1 VASEYSVNIRL
12 NTAQVKKDLK
22 TIGTEISNLGK
33 SQEKSSK
40 TTLSATDKK
49 LKLDQKIL
57 TFQNRIL
64 TVGNSR
70 LKTITK
76 ENKLSQ
82 TKSLLTRANNQA
94 LQGEFD
100 LSKKNILKAIQQI
113 KLLQKETLIKK
124 GIQTQTTKKV
134 KTEDTINKQLRERV
148 KTLGQIVK
156 LRNLGTTA
164 GRLAGR
170 FEFEEALQ
178 TRGPGGRMLALPSS
192 EMLEQRVRSAGQVGG
207 FSRALSTPNFMQ
219 RIGATR
225 GFDAQSALIS
235 GGFPLLFGQG
245 PITAAAGALGGGVGG
260 MFGQMGGFAG
270 GIAATAAVQSISNT
284 LNAVSELG
292 RALSKP
298 TENIQTLVDKLGLA
312 NTPTGDL
319 ALKLEKLGLTS
330 SAASVLIEK
339 FAEDFGRTP
348 LEIQKMTEELDEFN
362 QEMTKFGLRLQF
374 IVADVFAPMVTL
386 INKLPLGT
394 IAKFFTA
401 RGFDF
406 LNPGGALMPNVM
418 SLPQKKLKVER
429 QRGSGIQN
437 NPSSNLQNIDAVA
450 DQLTFNREIKPLKQ
464 ALEIEK
470 LRLTT
475 SSEKLNVMKEEF
487 ELENLTNELKIAQA
501 ENEKVSTDELTT
513 KISKLTAQVDLQ
525 KQVVANAKALEDP
538 FKKLSNIISTDIG
551 NGIKGLIRGTSTLG
565 DLLSNVLNKLSD
577 AFLNLAIFGNFGG
590 GSVTG
595 GLLGLF
601 GFANGG
607 RPPVGRPSIV
617 GERGPELF
625 VPDRSGTIVPNHQLG
640 GMGGTNIVVNV
651 DASGSNVEGDEEEG
665 RQLGIA
671 LSAAIESELIKQKRP
686 GGLLA

>member
-1 VASEYSVNIRL
+1 MASEYSVNIRL

-33 SQEKSSK
+33 KETKSSK
-40 TTLSATDKK
+40 TALSTTDKK
-49 LKLDQKIL
+49 LKVETQIATLQKRTQAIRNSILRLDLSGVKVSKI
-57 TFQNRIL
+57 
-64 TVGNSR
+64 
-70 LKTITK
+70 
-76 ENKLSQ
+76 
-82 TKSLLTRANNQA
+82 KSKLTRADNQA
-94 LQGEFD
+94 DAKKFD
-100 LSKKNILKAIQQI
+100 LSKKNIALALKELEI
-113 KLLQKETLIKK
+113 LKE
-124 GIQTQTTKKV
+124 QTIEIGKQTKV
-134 KTEDTINKQLRERV
+134 RGGNTFKFPMGPSSPLN
-148 KTLGQIVK
+148 
-156 LRNLGTTA
+156 
-164 GRLAGR
+164 
-170 FEFEEALQ
+170 F
-178 TRGPGGRMLALPSS
+178 GPGGQLLPGSGRG
-192 EMLEQRVRSAGQVGG
+192 MFG
-207 FSRALSTPNFMQ
+207 T
-219 RIGATR
+219 TR
-225 GFDAQSALIS
+225 GFDFQSALIS

-245 PITAAAGALGGGVGG
+245 PITAAAGAVGGGVGG

-270 GIAATAAVQSISNT
+270 GIAATAAVQSISSA

-348 LEIQKMTEELDEFN
+348 LEIEKMTKELDTFN
-362 QEMTKFGLRLQF
+362 QEMAKFGLRLQF
-374 IVADVFAPMVTL
+374 IVADVFGPMVTL

-406 LNPGGALMPNVM
+406 LNPGGATMPNVM
-418 SLPQKKLKVER
+418 TLPQKKLKAER
-429 QRGSGIQN
+429 KRGSGIQN
-437 NPSSNLQNIDAVA
+437 NLPSTLQDVSAVA

-475 SSEKLNVMKEEF
+475 SSEKLNIMKEEF

-538 FKKLSNIISTDIG
+538 FRKLSNIISIDIG

-595 GLLGLF
+595 GLLGAI

-607 RPPVGRPSIV
+607 RPPVGRPSVV

-625 VPDRSGTIVPNHQLG
+625 VPDRAGTIVPNHQLA

-651 DASGSNVEGDEEEG
+651 DASGSNVQGDEAESRELG
-665 RQLGIA
+665 RLISVAVQ
-671 LSAAIESELIKQKRP
+671 SELVKQKRP
-686 GGLLA
+686 GGILA

>member
-1 VASEYSVNIRL
+1 MASEYSVNIRL

-33 SQEKSSK
+33 KETKSSK
-40 TTLSATDKK
+40 TALSTTDKK
-49 LKLDQKIL
+49 LKVETQIATLQKRTQAIRNSILRLDLSGVKVSKI
-57 TFQNRIL
+57 
-64 TVGNSR
+64 
-70 LKTITK
+70 
-76 ENKLSQ
+76 
-82 TKSLLTRANNQA
+82 KSKLTRADNQA
-94 LQGEFD
+94 DAKKFD
-100 LSKKNILKAIQQI
+100 LSKKNIALALKELEI
-113 KLLQKETLIKK
+113 LKE
-124 GIQTQTTKKV
+124 QTIEIGKQTKV
-134 KTEDTINKQLRERV
+134 RGGNTFKFPMGPSSPLN
-148 KTLGQIVK
+148 
-156 LRNLGTTA
+156 
-164 GRLAGR
+164 
-170 FEFEEALQ
+170 F
-178 TRGPGGRMLALPSS
+178 GPGGQLLPGSGRG
-192 EMLEQRVRSAGQVGG
+192 MFG
-207 FSRALSTPNFMQ
+207 T
-219 RIGATR
+219 TR
-225 GFDAQSALIS
+225 GFDFQSALIS

-245 PITAAAGALGGGVGG
+245 PITAAAGAVGGGVGG

-270 GIAATAAVQSISNT
+270 GIAATAAVQSISSA

-348 LEIQKMTEELDEFN
+348 LEIEKMTKELDTFN
-362 QEMTKFGLRLQF
+362 QEMAKFGLRLQF
-374 IVADVFAPMVTL
+374 IVADVFGPMVTL

-406 LNPGGALMPNVM
+406 LNPGGATMPNVM
-418 SLPQKKLKVER
+418 TLPQKKLKAER
-429 QRGSGIQN
+429 KRGSGIQN
-437 NPSSNLQNIDAVA
+437 NLPSTLQDVSAVA

-475 SSEKLNVMKEEF
+475 SSEKLNIMKEEF

-501 ENEKVSTDELTT
+501 ENEKVSTDKLTT

-538 FKKLSNIISTDIG
+538 FRKLSNIISIDIG

-595 GLLGLF
+595 GLLGAI

-607 RPPVGRPSIV
+607 RPPVGRPSVV

-625 VPDRSGTIVPNHQLG
+625 VPDRAGTIVPNHQLA

-651 DASGSNVEGDEEEG
+651 DASGSNVQGDEAESRELG
-665 RQLGIA
+665 RLISVAVQ
-671 LSAAIESELIKQKRP
+671 SELVKQKRP
-686 GGLLA
+686 GGILA

>member
-33 SQEKSSK
+33 TQEKSSK

-76 ENKLSQ
+76 ENKLSK

-94 LQGEFD
+94 LEGEFD

-113 KLLQKETLIKK
+113 KLLQKEQLIKR

-134 KTEDTINKQLRERV
+134 KVEDTINKQLRERA

-156 LRNLGTTA
+156 LRNLGTAA

-170 FEFEEALQ
+170 FELEETLQ

-192 EMLEQRVRSAGQVGG
+192 EMLEQRVRGAGQMGG
-207 FSRALSTPNFMQ
+207 FSRGLSTPNFMQ
-219 RIGATR
+219 RMGATS
-225 GFDAQSALIS
+225 GFDVQSALIS

-245 PITAAAGALGGGVGG
+245 PITAAAGAVGGGVGG

-270 GIAATAAVQSISNT
+270 GIAATAAVQSISSA

-298 TENIQTLVDKLGLA
+298 TENIQTLVDKLALA

-348 LEIQKMTEELDEFN
+348 LEVEKMTKELDKFN
-362 QEMTKFGLRLQF
+362 QEMAKFGLRLQF
-374 IVADVFAPMVTL
+374 IVADVFGPMVTL

-394 IAKFFTA
+394 IAKFFTG

-406 LNPGGALMPNVM
+406 LNPGGALTPNIM
-418 SLPQKKLKVER
+418 TLPQKKLKVER

-437 NPSSNLQNIDAVA
+437 NLPSNLQDVGAFA
-450 DQLTFNREIKPLKQ
+450 DQLTYNREIKPLKQ

-475 SSEKLNVMKEEF
+475 SSEKLNIMKEEF

-501 ENEKVSTDELTT
+501 ENEKVSTEELTT

-525 KQVVANAKALEDP
+525 EQVVANAKALVDP
-538 FKKLSNIISTDIG
+538 FKKLSNIISMDIG
-551 NGIKGLIRGTSTLG
+551 NGIKGLIQGTSTLG
-565 DLLSNVLNKLSD
+565 DLLGNVLNKLSD
-577 AFLNLAIFGNFGG
+577 AFLNMAIFGNFGG

-595 GLLGLF
+595 GLLGMF

-607 RPPVGRPSIV
+607 KPPVGRPSIV

-625 VPDRSGTIVPNHQLG
+625 VPDRAGTIIPNHELG

-651 DASGSNVEGDEEEG
+651 DASGSSVEGNEQDSRELG
-665 RQLGIA
+665 RLISVAVQ
-671 LSAAIESELIKQKRP
+671 SELVKQKRP
-686 GGLLA
+686 GGILA

>member
-1 VASEYSVNIRL
+1 MASEYSVNIRL

-22 TIGTEISNLGK
+22 TIGTEISNLGR

-156 LRNLGTTA
+156 LRNLGTAA

-245 PITAAAGALGGGVGG
+245 PITAAAGAIGGGVGG

-270 GIAATAAVQSISNT
+270 GIAATATVQSISNT

-348 LEIQKMTEELDEFN
+348 LEVEKMTKELDTFN
-362 QEMTKFGLRLQF
+362 QEMAKFGLRLQF
-374 IVADVFAPMVTL
+374 IVADVFGPMVTL

-406 LNPGGALMPNVM
+406 LNPGGATMPNVM
-418 SLPQKKLKVER
+418 TLPQKKLKAER
-429 QRGSGIQN
+429 NRGSGIQN
-437 NPSSNLQNIDAVA
+437 NLPSTLQDVSAVA

-475 SSEKLNVMKEEF
+475 SSEKLNIMKEEF

-513 KISKLTAQVDLQ
+513 KINKLKAQVDLQ
-525 KQVVANAKALEDP
+525 EQVLANAKALVDP
-538 FKKLSNIISTDIG
+538 MRQVSNIMAQDMG
-551 NGIKGLIRGTSTLG
+551 NALKGLIQGTQTLNEA
-565 DLLSNVLNKLSD
+565 LRNVLNNMANS
-577 AFLNLAIFGNFGG
+577 FLNLGIFGNVAGVFTPGK
-590 GSVTG
+590 
-595 GLLGLF
+595 GLLGNIF
-601 GFANGG
+601 KANGG
-607 RPPVGRPSIV
+607 PVKGGNSYIV
-617 GERGPELF
+617 GERGPEMF
-625 VPDRSGTIVPNHQLG
+625 TPGVSGTITPNHALG
-640 GMGGTNIVVNV
+640 GSTNIVVNV
-651 DASGSNVEGDEEEG
+651 DASGSSVEGDEQQG
-665 RQLGIA
+665 RELGRLISVA
-671 LSAAIESELIKQKRP
+671 VQSEILQQKRP

>member
-1 VASEYSVNIRL
+1 MASEYSVNIKL
-12 NTAQVKKDLK
+12 NTSQVKKDLK
-22 TIGTEISNLGK
+22 TIGDGIGNLGK
-33 SQEKSSK
+33 KQSRGSKAALSDAEKQ
-40 TTLSATDKK
+40 
-49 LKLDQKIL
+49 LKLENQSLRLQNQGLGL
-57 TFQNRIL
+57 T
-64 TVGNSR
+64 
-70 LKTITK
+70 LKALPLKKKGVDFETINLGITDGI
-76 ENKLSQ
+76 NKAKKFEFDLAR
-82 TKSLLTRANNQA
+82 KSLL
-94 LQGEFD
+94 
-100 LSKKNILKAIQQI
+100 LSDKEIKKEQILLKATEKIT
-113 KLLQKETLIKK
+113 KSKA
-124 GIQTQTTKKV
+124 TQ
-134 KTEDTINKQLRERV
+134 
-148 KTLGQIVK
+148 VK
-156 LRNLGTTA
+156 LQRQMASPIGGSKFMMGSPAQMAFSGGPSVPIGGSRFITGSPA
-164 GRLAGR
+164 QLAH
-170 FEFEEALQ
+170 
-178 TRGPGGRMLALPSS
+178 
-192 EMLEQRVRSAGQVGG
+192 SARVGG
-207 FSRALSTPNFMQ
+207 PRSPIGGLASIPGSPAALKG
-219 RIGATR
+219 RR
-225 GFDAQSALIS
+225 GFDVQSALIS

-245 PITAAAGALGGGVGG
+245 PITAAAGAVGGGVGG

-270 GIAATAAVQSISNT
+270 GIAATAAVQSISNA

-348 LEIQKMTEELDEFN
+348 LEIEKMTKELDAFN

-374 IVADVFAPMVTL
+374 IVADVFGPMVTL

-406 LNPGGALMPNVM
+406 LNPGGATMPNVM
-418 SLPQKKLKVER
+418 TLPQKKLKAER
-429 QRGSGIQN
+429 KRGSGIQN
-437 NPSSNLQNIDAVA
+437 NLPSTLQDVSAVA

-475 SSEKLNVMKEEF
+475 SSEKLNIMKEEF

-538 FKKLSNIISTDIG
+538 FRKLSNIISMDIG

-595 GLLGLF
+595 GLLGAI

-607 RPPVGRPSIV
+607 RPPVGRPSVV

-625 VPDRSGTIVPNHQLG
+625 VPDRAGTIVPNHQLA

-651 DASGSNVEGDEEEG
+651 DASGSSVQGDEAESRELG
-665 RQLGIA
+665 RLISVAVQ
-671 LSAAIESELIKQKRP
+671 SELVKQKRP
-686 GGLLA
+686 GGILA

>member
-1 VASEYSVNIRL
+1 MASEYSVNIRL

-245 PITAAAGALGGGVGG
+245 PITAAAGALGGGIGG

>member
-1 VASEYSVNIRL
+1 MASEYSVNIRL

-22 TIGTEISNLGK
+22 TIGTEISNLGR

-82 TKSLLTRANNQA
+82 TKSLLTRANTQA

-134 KTEDTINKQLRERV
+134 KAEDTVNKQLRERV

-156 LRNLGTTA
+156 LRNLGTAA

-219 RIGATR
+219 RMGATR
-225 GFDAQSALIS
+225 GFDVQSALIS

-245 PITAAAGALGGGVGG
+245 PITAAAGAVGGGVGG

-270 GIAATAAVQSISNT
+270 GIAATAAVQSISSA

-348 LEIQKMTEELDEFN
+348 LEIEKMTKELDAFN

-374 IVADVFAPMVTL
+374 IVADVFGPMVTL

-406 LNPGGALMPNVM
+406 LNPGGATMPNVM
-418 SLPQKKLKVER
+418 TLPQKKLKVER

-437 NPSSNLQNIDAVA
+437 NLPSTLQDVSSVA

-538 FKKLSNIISTDIG
+538 FRKLSNIISMDIG

-565 DLLSNVLNKLSD
+565 DLLNNVLNKLSD
-577 AFLNLAIFGNFGG
+577 AFLNMAIFGNFGG

-595 GLLGLF
+595 GLLGAI

-625 VPDRSGTIVPNHQLG
+625 VPDRSGTIVPNHELG

-651 DASGSNVEGDEEEG
+651 DASGSSVEGDEQQG
-665 RQLGIA
+665 RELGRMI
-671 LSAAIESELIKQKRP
+671 SVAIQSELIKQKRP
-686 GGLLA
+686 GGMLA

>member
-22 TIGTEISNLGK
+22 TIGTEISNLGR

-156 LRNLGTTA
+156 LRNLGTAA

-245 PITAAAGALGGGVGG
+245 PITAAAGAIGGGVGG

-270 GIAATAAVQSISNT
+270 GIAATATVQSISNT

-348 LEIQKMTEELDEFN
+348 LEVEKMTKELDTFN
-362 QEMTKFGLRLQF
+362 QEMAKFGLRLQF
-374 IVADVFAPMVTL
+374 IVADVFGPMVTL

-406 LNPGGALMPNVM
+406 LNPGGATMPNVM
-418 SLPQKKLKVER
+418 TLPQKKLKAER
-429 QRGSGIQN
+429 NRGSGIQN
-437 NPSSNLQNIDAVA
+437 NLPSTLQDVSAVA

-475 SSEKLNVMKEEF
+475 SSEELNIMKEEF

-513 KISKLTAQVDLQ
+513 KINKLKAQVDLQ
-525 KQVVANAKALEDP
+525 EQVLANAKALVDP
-538 FKKLSNIISTDIG
+538 MRQVSNIMAQDMG
-551 NGIKGLIRGTSTLG
+551 NALKGLIQGTQTLNEA
-565 DLLSNVLNKLSD
+565 LRNVLNNMANS
-577 AFLNLAIFGNFGG
+577 FLNLGIFGNVAGVFTPGK
-590 GSVTG
+590 
-595 GLLGLF
+595 GLLGNIF
-601 GFANGG
+601 KANGG
-607 RPPVGRPSIV
+607 PVKGGNSYIV
-617 GERGPELF
+617 GERGPEMF
-625 VPDRSGTIVPNHQLG
+625 TPGVSGTITPNHALG
-640 GMGGTNIVVNV
+640 GSTNIVVNV
-651 DASGSNVEGDEEEG
+651 DASGSSVEGDEQQG
-665 RQLGIA
+665 RELGRLISVA
-671 LSAAIESELIKQKRP
+671 VQSEILQQKRP

>member
-1 VASEYSVNIRL
+1 MASEYSVNIRL

>member
-245 PITAAAGALGGGVGG
+245 PITAAAGALGGGIGG

>member
-1 VASEYSVNIRL
+1 MASEYSVNIRL

-156 LRNLGTTA
+156 LRNLATAA

-538 FKKLSNIISTDIG
+538 FRKLSNIISTDIG

-565 DLLSNVLNKLSD
+565 DLLNNVLNKLSD

>member
-22 TIGTEISNLGK
+22 TIGTEISNLGR

-156 LRNLGTTA
+156 LRNLGTAA

-245 PITAAAGALGGGVGG
+245 PITAAAGAIGGGVGG

-270 GIAATAAVQSISNT
+270 GIAATATVQSISNT

-348 LEIQKMTEELDEFN
+348 LEVEKMTKELDTFN
-362 QEMTKFGLRLQF
+362 QEMAKFGLRLQF
-374 IVADVFAPMVTL
+374 IVADVFGPMVTL

-406 LNPGGALMPNVM
+406 LNPGGATMPNVM
-418 SLPQKKLKVER
+418 TLPQKKLKAER
-429 QRGSGIQN
+429 NRGSGIQN
-437 NPSSNLQNIDAVA
+437 NLPSTLQDVSAVA

-475 SSEKLNVMKEEF
+475 SSEKLNIMKEEF

-513 KISKLTAQVDLQ
+513 KINKLKAQVDLQ
-525 KQVVANAKALEDP
+525 EQVLANAKALVDP
-538 FKKLSNIISTDIG
+538 MRQVSNIMAQDMG
-551 NGIKGLIRGTSTLG
+551 NALKGLIQGTQTLNEA
-565 DLLSNVLNKLSD
+565 LRNVLNNMANS
-577 AFLNLAIFGNFGG
+577 FLNLGIFGNVAGVFTPGK
-590 GSVTG
+590 
-595 GLLGLF
+595 GLLGNIF
-601 GFANGG
+601 KANGG
-607 RPPVGRPSIV
+607 PVKGGNSYIV
-617 GERGPELF
+617 GERGPEMF
-625 VPDRSGTIVPNHQLG
+625 TPGVSGTITPNHALG
-640 GMGGTNIVVNV
+640 GSTNIVVNV
-651 DASGSNVEGDEEEG
+651 DASGSSVEGDEQQG
-665 RQLGIA
+665 RELGRLISVA
-671 LSAAIESELIKQKRP
+671 VQSEILQQKRP

>member
-1 VASEYSVNIRL
+1 MASEYSVNIRL

-33 SQEKSSK
+33 KETKSSK
-40 TTLSATDKK
+40 TALSTTDKK
-49 LKLDQKIL
+49 LKVETQIATLQKRTQAIRNSILRLDLSGVKVSKI
-57 TFQNRIL
+57 
-64 TVGNSR
+64 
-70 LKTITK
+70 
-76 ENKLSQ
+76 
-82 TKSLLTRANNQA
+82 KSKLTRADNQA
-94 LQGEFD
+94 DAKKFD
-100 LSKKNILKAIQQI
+100 LSKKNIALALKELEI
-113 KLLQKETLIKK
+113 LKE
-124 GIQTQTTKKV
+124 QTIEIGKQTKV
-134 KTEDTINKQLRERV
+134 RGGNTFKFPMGPSSPLN
-148 KTLGQIVK
+148 
-156 LRNLGTTA
+156 
-164 GRLAGR
+164 
-170 FEFEEALQ
+170 F
-178 TRGPGGRMLALPSS
+178 GPGGQLLPGSGRG
-192 EMLEQRVRSAGQVGG
+192 MFG
-207 FSRALSTPNFMQ
+207 T
-219 RIGATR
+219 TR
-225 GFDAQSALIS
+225 GFDFQSALIS

-245 PITAAAGALGGGVGG
+245 PITAAAGAVGGGVGG

-270 GIAATAAVQSISNT
+270 GIAATAAVQSISSA

-348 LEIQKMTEELDEFN
+348 LEIEKMTKELDTFN
-362 QEMTKFGLRLQF
+362 QEMAKFGLRLQF
-374 IVADVFAPMVTL
+374 IVADVFGPMVTL

-406 LNPGGALMPNVM
+406 LNPGGATMPNVM
-418 SLPQKKLKVER
+418 TLPQKKLKAER
-429 QRGSGIQN
+429 KRGSGIQN
-437 NPSSNLQNIDAVA
+437 NLPSTLQDVSAVA

-475 SSEKLNVMKEEF
+475 SSEKLNIMKEEF

-501 ENEKVSTDELTT
+501 ENEKVSTDKLTS

-538 FKKLSNIISTDIG
+538 FRKLSNIISIDIG

-595 GLLGLF
+595 GLLGAI

-607 RPPVGRPSIV
+607 RPPVGRPSVV

-625 VPDRSGTIVPNHQLG
+625 VPDRAGTIVPNHQLA

-651 DASGSNVEGDEEEG
+651 DASGSNVQGDEAESRELG
-665 RQLGIA
+665 RLISVAVQ
-671 LSAAIESELIKQKRP
+671 SELVKQKRP
-686 GGLLA
+686 GGILA

>member
-1 VASEYSVNIRL
+1 MASEYSVNIKL
-12 NTAQVKKDLK
+12 NTQQVKKDLK
-22 TIGTEISNLGK
+22 TIGKEIENVGRK
-33 SQEKSSK
+33 ATGSK
-40 TTLSATDKK
+40 K
-49 LKLDQKIL
+49 
-57 TFQNRIL
+57 RIL
-64 TVGNSR
+64 TTDADDQLLRDLGI
-70 LKTITK
+70 KTRK
-76 ENKLSQ
+76 FA
-82 TKSLLTRANNQA
+82 R
-94 LQGEFD
+94 
-100 LSKKNILKAIQQI
+100 
-113 KLLQKETLIKK
+113 
-124 GIQTQTTKKV
+124 
-134 KTEDTINKQLRERV
+134 TINPILNKADKV
-148 KTLGQIVK
+148 ASK
-156 LRNLGTTA
+156 
-164 GRLAGR
+164 
-170 FEFEEALQ
+170 
-178 TRGPGGRMLALPSS
+178 GGMLALPDTK
-192 EMLEQRVRSAGQVGG
+192 MLNAQVKGIKRLETSADISAKHAERKARAEERSAKFAVESMKANQASAKAGAAHARRLERMTGDTG
-207 FSRALSTPNFMQ
+207 FTAAQYGPQFASSTLPTSMGLNFDPRTGKLLRGPAGSSRKTAANL
-219 RIGATR
+219 RR
-225 GFDAQSALIS
+225 RFDTQSALIS

-245 PITAAAGALGGGVGG
+245 PITAAAGAVGGGVGG

-270 GIAATAAVQSISNT
+270 GIAATAAVQSISSA

-298 TENIQTLVDKLGLA
+298 TENIQTLVDKLALA

-348 LEIQKMTEELDEFN
+348 IEVEKMTKELDEFN
-362 QEMTKFGLRLQF
+362 REMAKFGLRLQF
-374 IVADVFAPMVTL
+374 IVADVFGPMVTL

-406 LNPGGALMPNVM
+406 LNPGGATMPNVM
-418 SLPQKKLKVER
+418 TLPQKKLKVER

-437 NPSSNLQNIDAVA
+437 NLPSTLQDVSAVA

-475 SSEKLNVMKEEF
+475 SSEELNIMKEEF

-538 FKKLSNIISTDIG
+538 FRKLSNIISMDIG

-565 DLLSNVLNKLSD
+565 DLLNNVLNKLSD

-595 GLLGLF
+595 GLLGMF

-607 RPPVGRPSIV
+607 RPPVGRPSVV

-625 VPDRSGTIVPNHQLG
+625 VPDRAGTIVPNHELG

>member
-1 VASEYSVNIRL
+1 MASEYSVNIRL

-270 GIAATAAVQSISNT
+270 GIAATAAVQSISSA

>member
-33 SQEKSSK
+33 KETKSSK
-40 TTLSATDKK
+40 TALSTTDKK
-49 LKLDQKIL
+49 LKVETQIATLQKRTQAIRNSILRLDLSGVKVSKI
-57 TFQNRIL
+57 
-64 TVGNSR
+64 
-70 LKTITK
+70 
-76 ENKLSQ
+76 
-82 TKSLLTRANNQA
+82 KSKLTRADNQA
-94 LQGEFD
+94 DAKKFD
-100 LSKKNILKAIQQI
+100 LSKKNIALALKELEI
-113 KLLQKETLIKK
+113 LKE
-124 GIQTQTTKKV
+124 QTIEIGKQTKV
-134 KTEDTINKQLRERV
+134 RGGNTFKFPMGPSSPLN
-148 KTLGQIVK
+148 
-156 LRNLGTTA
+156 
-164 GRLAGR
+164 
-170 FEFEEALQ
+170 F
-178 TRGPGGRMLALPSS
+178 GPGGQLLPGSGRG
-192 EMLEQRVRSAGQVGG
+192 MFG
-207 FSRALSTPNFMQ
+207 T
-219 RIGATR
+219 TR
-225 GFDAQSALIS
+225 GFDFQSALIS

-245 PITAAAGALGGGVGG
+245 PITAAAGAVGGGVGG

-270 GIAATAAVQSISNT
+270 GIAATAAVQSISSA

-348 LEIQKMTEELDEFN
+348 LEIEKMTKELDTFN
-362 QEMTKFGLRLQF
+362 QEMAKFGLRLQF
-374 IVADVFAPMVTL
+374 IVADVFGPMVTL

-406 LNPGGALMPNVM
+406 LNPGGATMPNVM
-418 SLPQKKLKVER
+418 TLPQKKLKAER
-429 QRGSGIQN
+429 KRGSGIQN
-437 NPSSNLQNIDAVA
+437 NLPSTLQDVSAVA

-475 SSEKLNVMKEEF
+475 SSEKLNIMKEEF

-501 ENEKVSTDELTT
+501 ENEKVSTDKLTT

-538 FKKLSNIISTDIG
+538 FRKLSNIISIDIG

-595 GLLGLF
+595 GLLGAI

-607 RPPVGRPSIV
+607 RPPVGRPSVV

-625 VPDRSGTIVPNHQLG
+625 VPDRAGTIVPNHQLA

-651 DASGSNVEGDEEEG
+651 DASGSNVQGDEAESRELG
-665 RQLGIA
+665 RLISVAVQ
-671 LSAAIESELIKQKRP
+671 SELVKQKRP
-686 GGLLA
+686 GGILA

>member
-1 VASEYSVNIRL
+1 MASEYSVNIRL

-134 KTEDTINKQLRERV
+134 KIEDTINKQLRERV

-156 LRNLGTTA
+156 LRNLGTAA

-207 FSRALSTPNFMQ
+207 FSRALSTPSFMQ

-270 GIAATAAVQSISNT
+270 GIAATATVQSISNT

-437 NPSSNLQNIDAVA
+437 NPSSNLQNIEAVA

-525 KQVVANAKALEDP
+525 KQVVVNAKALEDP
-538 FKKLSNIISTDIG
+538 FRKLSNIISTDIG

-565 DLLSNVLNKLSD
+565 DLLGNVLNKLSD